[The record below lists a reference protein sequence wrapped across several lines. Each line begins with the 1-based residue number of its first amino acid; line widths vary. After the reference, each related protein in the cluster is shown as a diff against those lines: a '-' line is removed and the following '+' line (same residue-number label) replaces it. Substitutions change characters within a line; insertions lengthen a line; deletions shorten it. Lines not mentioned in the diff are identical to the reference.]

1 MNFIFKNLKPY
12 KKELILGPTFKLC
25 EAIIEI
31 SLPIILS
38 HIINDFSSV
47 VKTNYTFLCL
57 FLLSLVLIAFGSSIS
72 CQYMAAKTSQN
83 FGKSIRKNFF
93 EKLSTLSANQL
104 ENFSSASLTNRF
116 TNDIGN
122 LELAVALLIRLVIR
136 VPFIF
141 IGSLLMIFL
150 LNKTISIIV
159 LLSTIILGIFVFL
172 IFKYSSPIFEKY
184 NLKLDRMLTRLKEN
198 LENVQLVRGFNM
210 QHFENKNFEKN
221 NKLLGKNYFKANF
234 ISSLLNPIST
244 IILDITILEILYFTK
259 FNPGNLLIGD
269 LIAIINYISQ
279 MLTVIIVFSNLVT
292 TYSKAFS
299 SYNRL
304 NDFFNLNPEFIY
316 GNENT
321 FDNNAIAVKFENVN
335 FSFSKETNL
344 FENLNIAIA
353 SGEIIGIVGLT
364 SAGKTT
370 FLNLINRSLDCTSGN
385 IKLFEK
391 SIKDYSFDA
400 LKENITYISQK
411 PEFFTNSIKENI
423 LLGKEYSPHSFDYA
437 LQNSDSKEFIERF
450 TEK

>member
-210 QHFENKNFEKN
+210 QHFENKNFN
-221 NKLLGKNYFKANF
+221 GKSG
-234 ISSLLNPIST
+234 ITLIGLVVT
-244 IILDITILEILYFTK
+244 IIV
-259 FNPGNLLIGD
+259 LLI
-269 LIAIINYISQ
+269 LARN
-279 MLTVIIVFSNLVT
+279 
-292 TYSKAFS
+292 
-299 SYNRL
+299 
-304 NDFFNLNPEFIY
+304 
-316 GNENT
+316 
-321 FDNNAIAVKFENVN
+321 
-335 FSFSKETNL
+335 
-344 FENLNIAIA
+344 
-353 SGEIIGIVGLT
+353 
-364 SAGKTT
+364 
-370 FLNLINRSLDCTSGN
+370 
-385 IKLFEK
+385 
-391 SIKDYSFDA
+391 
-400 LKENITYISQK
+400 
-411 PEFFTNSIKENI
+411 
-423 LLGKEYSPHSFDYA
+423 
-437 LQNSDSKEFIERF
+437 
-450 TEK
+450 